1 MLSWGFSADMSF
13 VRLQRRPNSSTEKAM
28 KTEVG
33 RTRSS
38 LGRAA
43 GSDAIA
49 ADRDVEVGALGLLM
63 YQAAR
68 EGSSVGL
75 RFALSCRGGKLWVPF
90 VGQYVIDSSNAA
102 SDHINYQD
110 STTQMVTVIKLPP
123 RTHSLH
129 VSLQKN
135 TKQLLTL
142 FFRHR

>member
-28 KTEVG
+28 MKTEVG

-49 ADRDVEVGALGLLM
+49 ADRNVEVGALGLLM

-75 RFALSCRGGKLWVPF
+75 RFALSCRGGKLWV
-90 VGQYVIDSSNAA
+90 
-102 SDHINYQD
+102 HICG
-110 STTQMVTVIKLPP
+110 SIC
-123 RTHSLH
+123 H
-129 VSLQKN
+129 
-135 TKQLLTL
+135 
-142 FFRHR
+142 